1 MKRILVCASRI
12 SHILNFHLPYLRYFR
27 DKGYIIDAAAE
38 GKTENELIDNCYDMR
53 FVKNPLSPENL
64 RTVSRLK
71 KLMQENEYSLVY
83 SNTTLAGAAAKLAVM
98 RLKKKPYFVHISH
111 GYMFGLDGS
120 IHSRIYR
127 TAEKLTAP
135 AVDTLAVMNSEDYYL
150 AKKYKLGRSINYIYG
165 MGLQKERFSE
175 ISDEQRTLVRE
186 RAGIGNDKKIL
197 LCVGEFS
204 ARKNQ
209 TMLIKA
215 FDDIHK
221 KHPDT
226 VLAFAGEG
234 KTENECRMLAE
245 NLELRDSVKF
255 LGHVSD
261 INGIYRSSYML
272 VACSK
277 MEGMPFNV
285 MEALYCGLPVAAS
298 NIKGHSDLLRK
309 KPFGVL
315 FENNS
320 RSLAAAVDS
329 ILSDENKYS
338 EMKNTAFLD
347 ERYLSE
353 NVMPTVLRL
362 LDREYRPDEK
372 VVSVKGAF

>member
-1 MKRILVCASRI
+1 MKRILICASRI
-12 SHILNFHLPYLRYFR
+12 SHILNFHLPYLRYFKE
-27 DKGYIIDAAAE
+27 KGYIIDAAAE
-38 GKTENELIDNCYDMR
+38 GKTENELIDNCYNLS
-53 FVKNPLSPENL
+53 FVKNPLSPKNIG
-64 RTVSRLK
+64 TVSKLR
-71 KLMQENEYSLVY
+71 KLMKENEYSLVY
-83 SNTTLAGAAAKLAVM
+83 SNTTLAGTAAKLAVM

-120 IHSRIYR
+120 MRSRIYR
-127 TAEKLTAP
+127 TAERLTAP

-150 AKKYKLGRSINYIYG
+150 AKKYKLGRSVNYIYG
-165 MGLQKERFSE
+165 MGLQKERFPE
-175 ISDEQRTLVRE
+175 ISDEQKTAVRE
-186 RAGIGNDKKIL
+186 RTGIGRDKKL
-197 LCVGEFS
+197 LICVGEFS

-234 KTENECRMLAE
+234 KTENECRMLVQS
-245 NLELRDSVKF
+245 LELRDSVKF
-255 LGHVSD
+255 LGHVGN
-261 INGIYRSSYML
+261 INEIYRSSDLL

-298 NIKGHSDLLRK
+298 NIKGHSDLLK
-309 KPFGVL
+309 NKPFGVL
-315 FENNS
+315 FENDS
-320 RSLAAAVDS
+320 RSLTAAVDK
-329 ILSDENKYS
+329 ILSDGNKYS
-338 EMKNTAFLD
+338 EMKNTASLD

-362 LDREYRPDEK
+362 LDREYRPEKK
-372 VVSVKGAF
+372 VVYGKGVF

>member
-12 SHILNFHLPYLRYFR
+12 SHILNFHMPYLRYFKE
-27 DKGYIIDAAAE
+27 KGYITDVAAE
-38 GKTENELIDNCYDMR
+38 GKTDNELIDNCYDMR
-53 FVKNPLSPENL
+53 FVKNPLSAENL

-83 SNTTLAGAAAKLAVM
+83 SNTTLAGTAAKLAVM

-120 IHSRIYR
+120 LHSRIYR
-127 TAEKLTAP
+127 TAERLTAK
-135 AVDTLAVMNSEDYYL
+135 AVDKLAVMNSEDYYL
-150 AKKYKLGRSINYIYG
+150 AKKYKLGRSINHIYG
-165 MGLQKERFSE
+165 MGLQKEKFPVL
-175 ISDEQRTLVRE
+175 SDEQISKVRE
-186 RAGIGNDKKIL
+186 KYMIGNDKKLL

-209 TMLIKA
+209 TMLIEA
-215 FDDIHK
+215 FNYIQR
-221 KHPDT
+221 KHRDT
-226 VLAFAGEG
+226 VLVFAGKG
-234 KTENECRMLAE
+234 KTEKECYMLAE
-245 NLELRDSVKF
+245 KFEFRGSVRF
-255 LGHVSD
+255 LGHVS
-261 INGIYRSSYML
+261 NVNELYRSSDML
-272 VACSK
+272 IACSK

-298 NIKGHSDLLRK
+298 NIKGHSDLLK
-309 KPFGVL
+309 NKPFGVL
-315 FENNS
+315 FKNDAV
-320 RSLAAAVDS
+320 SLAESVND
-329 ILSDENKYS
+329 ILSDENKYR

-372 VVSVKGAF
+372 VISAKGAF

>member
-1 MKRILVCASRI
+1 MKRILICASRI
-12 SHILNFHLPYLRYFR
+12 SHILNFHLPYLRYFKE
-27 DKGYIIDAAAE
+27 KGYIIDAAAE
-38 GKTENELIDNCYDMR
+38 GKTENELIDNCYNLS
-53 FVKNPLSPENL
+53 FVKNPLSPKNIG
-64 RTVSRLK
+64 TVSKLR
-71 KLMQENEYSLVY
+71 KLMKENEYSLVY

-111 GYMFGLDGS
+111 GYMFGLGGS
-120 IHSRIYR
+120 MRSRIYR
-127 TAEKLTAP
+127 TAERLTAP

-150 AKKYKLGRSINYIYG
+150 AKKYKLGRSVNYIYG
-165 MGLQKERFSE
+165 MGLQKERFPE
-175 ISDEQRTLVRE
+175 ISDEQKTAVRE
-186 RAGIGNDKKIL
+186 RTGIGRDKKL
-197 LCVGEFS
+197 LICVGEFS

-234 KTENECRMLAE
+234 KTENECRMLVQS
-245 NLELRDSVKF
+245 LELRDSVKF
-255 LGHVSD
+255 LGHVGN
-261 INGIYRSSYML
+261 INEIYRSSDLL

-298 NIKGHSDLLRK
+298 NIKGHSDLLK
-309 KPFGVL
+309 NKPFGVL
-315 FENNS
+315 FENDS
-320 RSLAAAVDS
+320 RSLTAAVDK
-329 ILSDENKYS
+329 ILSDGNKYS
-338 EMKNTAFLD
+338 EMKNTASLD

-353 NVMPTVLRL
+353 NVMTTVLRL
-362 LDREYRPDEK
+362 LDREYRPEKK
-372 VVSVKGAF
+372 VVYGKGVF